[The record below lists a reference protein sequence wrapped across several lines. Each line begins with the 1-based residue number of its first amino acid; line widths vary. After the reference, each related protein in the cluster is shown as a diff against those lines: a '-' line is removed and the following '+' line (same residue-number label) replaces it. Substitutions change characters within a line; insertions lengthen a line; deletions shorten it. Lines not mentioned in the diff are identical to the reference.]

1 MQKRYRVKKSKE
13 IEHIMRKG
21 RSKST
26 PYFIVYKI
34 QKVENKNFRVAISV
48 GKKIGNAVT
57 RNKVK
62 RYIRNVMNNNKE
74 NINETYDYFIIARK
88 GVADLD
94 HDTFTKNLESL
105 LRKSDVIK
113 KELKNK

>member
-13 IEHIMRKG
+13 IELIMKKG
-21 RSKST
+21 RSKAN
-26 PYFIVYKI
+26 PYFIIYKI
-34 QKVENKNFRVAISV
+34 EKPDNANFRIAISV

-62 RYIRNVMNNNKE
+62 RYIRNTVNLHKNE
-74 NINETYDYFIIARK
+74 INGQYDYFIIARK

-94 HDTFTKNLESL
+94 HSTFTKQLEQIM
-105 LRKSDVIK
+105 RKSIMIQ
-113 KELKNK
+113 KEN